1 MNNNSTNCTREH
13 LASAVHDSWSHWMQ
27 HLFSKATD
35 NTDGSVT
42 IPPEFTARW
51 KRQMKTEYDRLSE
64 QEKESDRK
72 QADKLL
78 AAIETRENN

>member
-1 MNNNSTNCTREH
+1 MNPRINIRRER
-13 LASAVHDSWSHWMQ
+13 LASGIHESWSHWMQ
-27 HLFSKATD
+27 HLFSKAID
-35 NTDGSVT
+35 NSDGSVT

-78 AAIETRENN
+78 AAIETRENK